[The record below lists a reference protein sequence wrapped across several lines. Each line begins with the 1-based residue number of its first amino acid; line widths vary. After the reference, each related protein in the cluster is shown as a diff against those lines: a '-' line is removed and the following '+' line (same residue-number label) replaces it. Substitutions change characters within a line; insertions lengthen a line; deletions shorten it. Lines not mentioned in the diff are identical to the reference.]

1 MAQGAQRLVRVIRA
15 CDVEPRV
22 VLILRPSLESLLG
35 LLHLVGSRLYVGVRV
50 LENFIA
56 FACAWTHV
64 LKLLLEDWSLA
75 AMTKD
80 ETCRHLLVCI
90 SRDLKRRL
98 LRRTNSR
105 WQHWDVDIAVLDR
118 GSLCLRARA
127 RSILVSIGRRL
138 VFVFLWEALRGG

>member
-1 MAQGAQRLVRVIRA
+1 M
-15 CDVEPRV
+15 

-50 LENFIA
+50 LKNFIA
-56 FACAWTHV
+56 FARAWTHV

-75 AMTKD
+75 ALTKD

-98 LRRTNSR
+98 LRRTNS
-105 WQHWDVDIAVLDR
+105 
-118 GSLCLRARA
+118 
-127 RSILVSIGRRL
+127 
-138 VFVFLWEALRGG
+138 